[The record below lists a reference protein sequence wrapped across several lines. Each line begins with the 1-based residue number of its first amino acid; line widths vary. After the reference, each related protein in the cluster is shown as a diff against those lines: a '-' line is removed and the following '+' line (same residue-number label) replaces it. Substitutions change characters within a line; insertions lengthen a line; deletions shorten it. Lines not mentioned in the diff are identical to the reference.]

1 MVSVGR
7 KMQTQRARMRGI
19 TLLELMIVVVIVGI
33 LAAFAYPSYREQ
45 VLRTH
50 RADGKTTLMQMS
62 QQLERCY
69 TRFSAYNNVGCT
81 TVAFPTTSDD
91 GHYVV
96 TASTLTA
103 TAYALDATPQAG
115 QLDDTDCGVL
125 RLRST
130 GVEGSQGADTDV
142 NNCW

>member
-1 MVSVGR
+1 MVKAKQ

-19 TLLELMIVVVIVGI
+19 TLLELMIVVAIVGI

-45 VLRTH
+45 VMRTH
-50 RADGKTTLMQMS
+50 RADGKTQLMQMA
-62 QQLERCY
+62 QNLERCY

-81 TVAFPTTSDD
+81 TVSFPTTSEE

-96 TASTLTA
+96 TASTLSA

-115 QLDDTDCGVL
+115 QADDTDCGVL
-125 RLRST
+125 RIRST
-130 GVEGSQGADTDV
+130 GVQGSQGADTDV

>member
-1 MVSVGR
+1 MVNLSHKV
-7 KMQTQRARMRGI
+7 KTQRAQMRGI
-19 TLLELMIVVVIVGI
+19 TMLELMIVVVIVGI

-45 VLRTH
+45 VMRTH
-50 RADGKTTLMQMS
+50 RADGKTQLMQMA
-62 QQLERCY
+62 QNLERCY

-81 TVAFPTTSDD
+81 TVSFPTNSAE

-115 QLDDTDCGVL
+115 QADDTDCAVL

-130 GVEGSQGADTDV
+130 GVQGSQGGDTDPY
-142 NNCW
+142 NCW